1 MCKCVYTVN
10 TLFAEFQAIS
20 DWGKGVRSSFHI
32 NLYVLMSAL

>member
-20 DWGKGVRSSFHI
+20 DWGKGVRSSFLL
-32 NLYVLMSAL
+32 NWYVLVFAL